1 MTNDKFKETYKKYS
15 EYHVYSNEKSKNNIV
30 SYYNDSGV
38 TLLSVFT
45 YIIIV
50 VSLLLT
56 MRFSLDYVFINF
68 YKEKGLDTPEIKTF
82 FKAIFFILTF
92 ACFYI
97 PAKINMKIIFFFGK
111 LMSKNL
117 RQELKMRD
125 FIYTGDLNSIFDK
138 KLFYIED
145 ALKNNKELLVKDV
158 TNFKGIKG
166 DTILKIFHD
175 SNTRKINFLFDN
187 KGIVFEKLAITESS
201 KKIIEFFDLLTI
213 DHEKSILEER
223 IVFHNK
229 YIKTVN
235 DNLHNFQ
242 QKEPEYINSI
252 TGIKEKT
259 DYEKRLLQTQNQLLV
274 DNERLNYILALKEK
288 GEI

>member
-82 FKAIFFILTF
+82 FKVIFFILTF